1 MRSERSSNL
10 LEHLAWA
17 AFERAPQGTEGLLR
31 FVRAQVLPRFALRL
45 PIYRV
50 TGSTR
55 AGAKAAAIFAG
66 YWDDRDF
73 IVNRFFGGS
82 FARVRL
88 GSASVYG
95 LPSVLRSLRSDA
107 DLTIARVAR
116 SLVAPVFGREQL
128 CVPEAIDG
136 EIALSTT
143 PPALPLTTQTA
154 KHNARVV
161 RDNELTW
168 TVSHDL
174 KDCDKFIATMYEPY
188 LAARHGER
196 GVRKEPYRVRRQFR
210 HGALLLVQHRRVPVA
225 GATVI
230 VDTPALRSGVLGT
243 VDGGKE
249 LLKLGVVSA
258 LYLFGAEY
266 ARQLG
271 LTRFNLGASNPSLVD
286 GVLSHKC
293 AWGARVVDRH
303 ESLRDYVL
311 GWNEPTAAVA
321 ELLAH
326 TPLIVRDAEGLSV
339 LAALAPPLARAS
351 SPGGAFERG
360 LAEPDDV
367 ARLAK
372 HAAAAGLRRVIV
384 LGDPARMPSSVWAV
398 QGVPAEETRE
408 AAYPVGA
415 SLV

>member
-1 MRSERSSNL
+1 VRSERSVDP

-17 AFERAPQGTEGLLR
+17 AFERAPQGTEALIR
-31 FVRAQVLPRFALRL
+31 FVRARILPRFGLRL
-45 PIYRV
+45 PIYRL
-50 TGSTR
+50 TGATR
-55 AGAKAAAIFAG
+55 TGAQASAIFAG
-66 YWDDRDF
+66 HWDDRDF
-73 IVNRFFGGS
+73 VVNRFFGGS
-82 FARVRL
+82 FASVRL
-88 GSASVYG
+88 GSASIYA
-95 LPSVLRSLRSDA
+95 LPSVLRRLGADA

-116 SLVAPVFGREQL
+116 ALVAPVFGREQL
-128 CVPEAIDG
+128 CVPEAVDG

-161 RDNELTW
+161 RDNELSW

-174 KDCDKFIATMYEPY
+174 EDCDRFIATMYEPY

-196 GVRKEPYRVRRQFR
+196 GIRKEPYRVRRQFR
-210 HGALLLVQHRRVPVA
+210 QGALILVQHRGAPVA
-225 GATVI
+225 GATVV
-230 VDTPALRSGVLGT
+230 VDKPALRSGVLGT
-243 VDGGKE
+243 LDGGKE

-271 LTRFNLGASNPSLVD
+271 LTRFNLGASSPSLVD

-293 AWGARVVDRH
+293 AWGARIVDRD

-311 GWNEPTAAVA
+311 GWNEPTLAVA

-339 LAALAPPLARAS
+339 LAAVAPDTAP
-351 SPGGAFERG
+351 EG
-360 LAEPDDV
+360 LAK
-367 ARLAK
+367 LAK
-372 HAAAAGLRRVIV
+372 HAAAAGLRRVMV
-384 LGDPARMPSSVWAV
+384 LGDTSRMPSSVWAV
-398 QGVPAEETRE
+398 RRVPAEEIRE
-408 AAYPVGA
+408 TAYPLEA
-415 SLV
+415 SLP